1 MLKKETFPFGIQM
14 IELFWQML
22 NLIDIIGLNRISFML
37 FTNLRYNF
45 KVITVST
52 QNLGLKATE

>member
-1 MLKKETFPFGIQM
+1 M
-14 IELFWQML
+14 IELFWHML
-22 NLIDIIGLNRISFML
+22 NLLNIIGLNRISFML